1 MKRIFRILRLS
12 LRLSL
17 GIIRY
22 LLAERPRLKA
32 IGQTQRPLKSQAI
45 AQQLSRITVPDSI
58 DVQLVSPQPVAALPA
73 EVPDSTDR
81 QALVRG
87 LLDEAWAQGMRTYP
101 QLIGYVQE
109 QTGTACGRRM
119 VAAWKKDRKL
129 TDASTAA

>member
-1 MKRIFRILRLS
+1 MKRIFQVLKLS
-12 LRLSL
+12 LR
-17 GIIRY
+17 IIQY
-22 LLAERPRLKA
+22 LLAKRPQHLRA
-32 IGQTQRPLKSQAI
+32 IDVQTRRPPKPQAI
-45 AQQLSRITVPDSI
+45 AQQLSKITVPVDAI
-58 DVQLVSPQPVAALPA
+58 DVQVVPPQPITALPA
-73 EVPDSTDR
+73 EPNSTDR

-129 TDASTAA
+129 TDDNTAA